1 MTATTTAPI
10 PHAGFAPGEVAQ
22 GLTMLTSVT
31 EIQAFLMRE
40 QPGMNKR
47 FAERAARKLQKMRTI
62 PDFYEGLRVLG
73 IHTDSTARDA
83 VRNIERTA

>member
-1 MTATTTAPI
+1 
-10 PHAGFAPGEVAQ
+10 
-22 GLTMLTSVT
+22 
-31 EIQAFLMRE
+31 MRE
-40 QPGMNKR
+40 QPGRNKR
-47 FAERAARKLQKMRTI
+47 VAERAARKLQKTRTI